1 MTSSRF
7 SPIDSAKPVYR
18 SDGALFSPEYDDV
31 YASSAGALEQARH
44 VFLAG
49 NRLPDRW
56 RGSQGFTIVE
66 TGFGCGLNFLATWQS
81 WLKHAPSD
89 ARLNFVSVELHPLVR
104 DDLARIHARYPE
116 LRDLSLELCESY
128 PSLVPGFHRLHL
140 AKGRLTLTLLFGEV
154 LPMLRQLDAQ
164 ADAFY
169 LDGFSP
175 QKNPQMWGAPVFG
188 QLGRL
193 CAPGATV
200 ATWSVAGSIREALT
214 KAGFIVEKR
223 PGFDIKRD
231 MLIGRT
237 RVNRLPL
244 PASRD
249 QRAIVIGAGLAGTA
263 CANRLA
269 ARGWQV
275 SVIERH
281 ASPARETSG
290 VPAGLVRPVFSLDWN
305 LHSRFTTAA
314 YLYALRHERALADAG
329 HASFNAGGVLQICR
343 DAEHFEKQQRMV
355 DQWRLP
361 ADLVQIVS
369 EQEAAERA
377 GYPVAGPGW
386 WLPGATW
393 AKPANMCRSNF
404 AACPTPM
411 VFRFGVTADQ
421 LCMRAGI
428 WNVLDKAGQS
438 IAEAPVV
445 VIANAIAAQQFSQ
458 AAWLPLRTVRGQIS
472 VLPSSA
478 GMPLKV
484 AVCREGY
491 VTPACDGVHFLGS
504 SFNED
509 IDDKMLR
516 TEDHASNLRRLEAM
530 LPGFGAG
537 HAAGSLSGHVAFRTM
552 ARDRLPVIGALTQ
565 PSGAVQGLFAS
576 LALGSRGMT
585 WAALAGEIVASG
597 IAGDPMPVERDLL
610 AALQPGRFLMRDN
623 VEPHVKGPLDLQK
636 SI

>member
-7 SPIDSAKPVYR
+7 SPIDPARPVYR
-18 SDGALFSPEYDDV
+18 PDGALFSPEYDDV

-44 VFLAG
+44 VFMAG
-49 NRLPDRW
+49 NGLPDRW
-56 RGSQGFTIVE
+56 RGSHGFTIVE

-89 ARLNFVSVELHPLVR
+89 ARLNFVSVELHPFVR
-104 DDLARIHARYPE
+104 DDLAHIHARYPE
-116 LRDLSLELCESY
+116 LRDLSLELYESY

-140 AKGRLTLTLLFGEV
+140 AKGRVTLTLLFGEA
-154 LPMLRQLDAQ
+154 LPMLKQLEAQ

-169 LDGFSP
+169 LDGFAP
-175 QKNPQMWGAPVFG
+175 QKNPEMWSAPVFG

-193 CAPGATV
+193 CAPGATL
-200 ATWSVAGSIREALT
+200 ATWSVAGSVREGLT
-214 KAGFIVEKR
+214 KAGFVVEKR
-223 PGFDIKRD
+223 SGFDTKRE
-231 MLIGRT
+231 MLVGCSRVVKPALAQT
-237 RVNRLPL
+237 RN
-244 PASRD
+244 

-275 SVIERH
+275 SIIERQ
-281 ASPARETSG
+281 ASSARETSG
-290 VPAGLVRPVFSLDWN
+290 VPAGLVRPIFSLDWN

-314 YLYALRHERALADAG
+314 YLYAIRHEQSLARAG
-329 HASFNAGGVLQICR
+329 QASFNAGGVLQICR
-343 DAEHFEKQQRMV
+343 DQDHFEKQQRMV

-361 ADLVQIVS
+361 AELVQIVS
-369 EQEAAERA
+369 KREAAERA

-393 AKPANMCRSNF
+393 AKPANLCESNLGVS
-404 AACPTPM
+404 AMPM
-411 VFRFGVTADQ
+411 AFNFGATVDK
-421 LCMRAGI
+421 LCVRDGI
-428 WNVLDKAGQS
+428 WHVLDEAGCS
-438 IAEAPVV
+438 IDEAPVV

-472 VLPSSA
+472 ILPSSA
-478 GMPLKV
+478 VRPLRV

-491 VTPACDGVHFLGS
+491 VTPACEGSHFLGS
-504 SFNED
+504 SFNEENED
-509 IDDKMLR
+509 RQPRI
-516 TEDHASNLRRLEAM
+516 EDHAANLRRLEAM

-537 HAAGSLSGHVAFRTM
+537 HAAASLSGHVAFRTM
-552 ARDRLPVIGALTQ
+552 ARDRLPVLGALT
-565 PSGAVQGLFAS
+565 GLGNGTQGLFVS

-585 WAALAGEIVASG
+585 WAALAGEIVASA

-610 AALQPGRFLMRDN
+610 AALEPGRFLMRDN
-623 VEPHVKGPLDLQK
+623 VESRIKSPLGLQN